1 VDGGPRSSWHLEN
14 PQRAEAQL
22 GSFGS
27 GNHLIALA
35 AEQGDGTWILLHP
48 GSRGPGN
55 KLATLHT
62 KVAMDLHERLGTALT
77 SAV

>member
-1 VDGGPRSSWHLEN
+1 VDPS
-14 PQRAEAQL
+14 A
-22 GSFGS
+22 FG
-27 GNHLIALA
+27 I
-35 AEQGDGTWILLHP
+35 Q
-48 GSRGPGN
+48 GPGN